1 MNYSIVVDP
10 GHGGEDPGAIN
21 GNVYEKDFSLQVSK
35 YMYDRFKQLGI
46 PVTLTRDI
54 DENLPRNE
62 RVDAI
67 LSAYGN
73 NPNVIVLSNHINAGG
88 EGFSYHC

>member
-21 GNVYEKDFSLQVSK
+21 GNVYEKDFSLEVSK

-54 DENLPRNE
+54 DKTLPRNE

>member
-21 GNVYEKDFSLQVSK
+21 GNVYEKDFSLEVSK

-54 DENLPRNE
+54 DKTLPRNE

-88 EGFSYHC
+88 PAFLGCD